1 MRNSYLHLPAAL
13 IGILAATAPL
23 EARAQAGSYLKSIQS
38 CTLQISGKSIPF
50 KCRWMYD
57 GISGGTI
64 FVDNYDTGERYT
76 VESYQ
81 WSTVGFVGD
90 GKRACIKSPR
100 NAIVCLIK

>member
-1 MRNSYLHLPAAL
+1 MV
-13 IGILAATAPL
+13 LAGGLAVATPP
-23 EARAQAGSYLKSIQS
+23 EVHAQAGSYLKSIQN

-57 GISGGTI
+57 GITGGTI
-64 FVDNYDTGERYT
+64 FVDNYDTGERYM

-100 NAIVCLIK
+100 KAVVCLIK